1 MPEGRPKVSLI
12 HKRSHLKLTHNFSHD
27 LVGVVN
33 LNLSPF
39 SALSSKVRVD
49 LTEESWALKQVRV
62 LLLQLLQNRV
72 KVVI

>member
-49 LTEESWALKQVRV
+49 LTESWALKQVRV

>member
-49 LTEESWALKQVRV
+49 LTESCALKQVRV